1 MLDKI
6 ISAKELLS
14 MRKWMSYAIMCL
26 LFFSIN
32 LILSYTK
39 EDDLNLIGSLSIT
52 ALFIVFLVGLDGLA
66 IYINR
71 KKKEQSKLD
80 D

>member
-1 MLDKI
+1 
-6 ISAKELLS
+6 

-39 EDDLNLIGSLSIT
+39 EDDLNLIESLSIT

>member
-1 MLDKI
+1 
-6 ISAKELLS
+6 

-32 LILSYTK
+32 LFLGYTK
-39 EDDLNLIGSLSIT
+39 DDDLSFIGSLSIT
-52 ALFIVFLVGLDGLA
+52 ALFFVFLIGLDGLA

-71 KKKEQSKLD
+71 KKKEQSKSD
-80 D
+80 Q